1 MIRHFGP
8 EEIMASDS
16 FYRRNLI
23 NCLSGYKSFNL
34 IGTQNSKGKTN
45 LAPFSQVFHIG
56 ANPPMVGILFRP
68 NTVIRHTLDNI
79 LETGIFTMNQVTSEF
94 YKEAH
99 WTSARW
105 EDSEFDAVGIE
116 AEYLNGF
123 RAPFVK
129 KSPVKLS
136 CTLLETQQ
144 LKVNET
150 IFMIGRIVSVYIDEK
165 GLRNDGSLDLVALD
179 TLTVAGLDDYYIGK
193 QVGRL
198 SYPKPEGMPEEI

>member
-23 NCLSGYKSFNL
+23 NCLSGYKSLNL

-45 LAPFSQVFHIG
+45 LAPFSQVFHFG
-56 ANPPMVGILFRP
+56 ANPPMAGILFRP
-68 NTVIRHTLDNI
+68 KTVIRHTLDNI
-79 LETGIFTMNQVTSEF
+79 LATGIFTMNHVTSEF

-105 EDSEFDAVGIE
+105 EDSEFDAAGIE

-123 RAPFVK
+123 TAPFVK
-129 KSPVKLS
+129 KSPVKMACS
-136 CTLLETQQ
+136 LLETKE
-144 LKVNET
+144 LKVNGT
-150 IFMIGRIVSVYIDEK
+150 IFMIGRIDSVYIDEK
-165 GLRNDGSLDLVALD
+165 GLRNDGSLDLEALD
-179 TLTVAGLDDYYIGK
+179 TVTVAELDDYYTGR
-193 QVGRL
+193 QAGRL
-198 SYPKPEGMPEEI
+198 SYAKSDGFPEEI